1 VPESRTSSKRLL
13 LPLLVAA
20 LAAVALLAAVIGSP
34 ATGDRPTPTARST
47 QPGAPATDDPL
58 AQLARRVADDPLA
71 MGKVDAPVVMITYS
85 DFQCPF
91 CGKFARDTLP
101 TLERK
106 YVDNGTLRI
115 EWRDF
120 PYLGPESR
128 TAALAGRAAAAQG
141 RFWQFHDAM
150 YADQLPPNSGRLDQ
164 QYLDT
169 VARRIGLDVA
179 QFRDYMKSDI
189 AQRRIAT
196 DFDEGQSIGVTGTPS
211 FVINGTPIVGAQP
224 IEVFEQAIEAAAGS

>member
-1 VPESRTSSKRLL
+1 VPETRTSSKRLL

-20 LAAVALLAAVIGSP
+20 LAAVALVAAVIGSP
-34 ATGDRPTPTARST
+34 ETADRRTPAAGPTE
-47 QPGAPATDDPL
+47 PGASATDDPL

-71 MGKVDAPVVMITYS
+71 VGKVDAPVVMITYS

-101 TLERK
+101 TLEKK

-120 PYLGPESR
+120 PYLGPESK

-164 QYLDT
+164 QYLDA
-169 VARRIGLDVA
+169 VARRIGLDVD
-179 QFRDYMKSDI
+179 QFRAYMESDI
-189 AQRRIAT
+189 AKRRIAT
-196 DFDEGQSIGVTGTPS
+196 DFDEGQTIGVTGTPS
-211 FVINGTPIVGAQP
+211 FIINGTPIVGAQP
-224 IEVFEQAIEAAAGS
+224 IEVFEQTIEAAAGS